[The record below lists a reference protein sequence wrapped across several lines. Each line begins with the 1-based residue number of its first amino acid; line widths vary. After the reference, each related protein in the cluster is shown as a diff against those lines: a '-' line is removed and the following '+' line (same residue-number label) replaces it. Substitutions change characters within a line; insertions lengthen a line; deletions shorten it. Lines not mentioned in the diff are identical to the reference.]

1 MWTANGA
8 SIAESNARTIARHM
22 LNVALMAV
30 LAWAAAFPAVVR
42 AQSSPSMAHMNEGMD
57 GPMDA
62 NMMKHMKLT
71 PSRPATRADSTR
83 ALLVASQLKQAI
95 DKYRD
100 TAAAVADGYKMFLPG
115 VKNQRV
121 FHFTNN
127 ARAVRAAFSFDPAK
141 PTSILYKREA
151 DGKLHLVGAM
161 YTAPA
166 ASSLDRLNSRIPLGI
181 AHWHE
186 HVNWC
191 LPKRGDAARYA
202 EQKDGHPIFGPE
214 SPTDT
219 KAACDAVGGQFY
231 PRLFGWMVH
240 VNVFQAS
247 DLGSIYGG

>member
-1 MWTANGA
+1 MHGVKLVNTPPAKTNG
-8 SIAESNARTIARHM
+8 IALSGLPERSGRVARITGERYVDGKRRYNRRNGSTGMGRRVPQQCTRPIA
-22 LNVALMAV
+22 
-30 LAWAAAFPAVVR
+30 
-42 AQSSPSMAHMNEGMD
+42 SPSMAHMNEGMD

-219 KAACDAVGGQFY
+219 KAACDAVG
-231 PRLFGWMVH
+231 
-240 VNVFQAS
+240 
-247 DLGSIYGG
+247 